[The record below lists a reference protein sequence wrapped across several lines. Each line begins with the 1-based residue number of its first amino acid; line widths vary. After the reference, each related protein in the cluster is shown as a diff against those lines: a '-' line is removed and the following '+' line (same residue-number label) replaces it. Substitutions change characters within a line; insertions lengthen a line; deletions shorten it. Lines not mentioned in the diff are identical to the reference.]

1 MQLTPQH
8 PNIQDFPAFLRAM
21 AEALEQ
27 MHAEQR
33 AHGAIVG
40 GALND
45 WLTETGD
52 SLDAERFKAAAK
64 PKPAEELCADPI
76 VADVHSFVAYSV
88 GVIGGESAAPD
99 KPFQAAHH
107 QGKGW
112 SSVFLQL
119 LETLSK
125 PGAGTYVTISDLS
138 RALKAPLTPA
148 PTTVAPTPP
157 SNSPPAKPAAQQ
169 PVFRLA
175 LRNATVGKAYQVE
188 PGAIATAIAK
198 QRGDSPEQARI
209 SHLQLPDGCGLAFDE
224 ATGAV
229 EGTPTSAFE
238 GELSLDYVPSR
249 SERSMPFKVTLLI
262 NPDPA
267 SLWKDLPPPADAPYQ
282 KPLLDHS
289 EEQLGPFRL
298 VAASRRGRSHANKSE
313 FRDDDYALGFAPATG
328 WLVVVVADGAGG
340 SMFSRRGSQIACDVA
355 KSRLVGVLN
364 SVEHN
369 QAEALYAQHRDWQH
383 PEVKAALCKILHEAA
398 LAAHY
403 QLKEEVAKPA
413 ASLPEPPVLRNYDT
427 TLILLAMKQVGEG
440 CVAASFA
447 IGDGGAGLMPHAG
460 EGFPITKPEGGDY
473 AGQTCFL
480 TMPETLKND
489 EESLARRFQLTETAE
504 FCAALVMTDG
514 ITDPKF
520 PSDAAF
526 ADPAQWA
533 AFWAELQPVLTSSQ
547 SLLDWMNF
555 FSPGNHDDRTLVAVL
570 LAPSASPATP

>member
-1 MQLTPQH
+1 MQLNPQH

-33 AHGAIVG
+33 PHGAIVG

-45 WLTETGD
+45 WLTPTRD

-64 PKPAEELCADPI
+64 PVEELHADSM
-76 VADVHSFVAYSV
+76 VEDVHSFVAFSI
-88 GVIGGESAAPD
+88 GVIREKTAAPD
-99 KPFQAAHH
+99 EPFQAAHH

-112 SSVFLQL
+112 PQFFLQF
-119 LETLSK
+119 LETISKQDTRTCVKMAELSEK
-125 PGAGTYVTISDLS
+125 
-138 RALKAPLTPA
+138 LKEPATATPILAPPA
-148 PTTVAPTPP
+148 
-157 SNSPPAKPAAQQ
+157 SNPPPAKPAAQQ

-289 EEQLGPFRL
+289 EGQLGPFRL
-298 VAASRRGRSHANKSE
+298 VAASRRGRSHANKNE

-340 SMFSRRGSQIACDVA
+340 SKFSRRGSQIACDVA
-355 KSRLVGVLN
+355 KNRLVGVLN

-398 LAAHY
+398 LVAHY
-403 QLKEEVAKPA
+403 QLKEEVANPA

-427 TLILLAMKQVGEG
+427 TLILLAMKKVGEG

-489 EESLARRFQLTETAE
+489 EESLARHFQLTETAE

-533 AFWAELQPVLTSSQ
+533 GFWAELQPVLTSSQ

-570 LAPSASPATP
+570 PAPSAAPATP